1 MEVIQVPAATQAQPQ
16 LSAGGISFVNYRDRG
31 GPFRNRVLFDR
42 FAFSF
47 VQNGQKQ
54 IYRAAKNTVL
64 SAGQGMLIPEGNS
77 IIAEHSD
84 NDEPYHSVIIFFPGE
99 LGRRFLQKH
108 LPSTGQVTESR
119 APFIHFKVHSYLQLC
134 INQIK
139 GLIES
144 RAPISEAL
152 ALHKLEELLLV
163 MAEQYPAELQHLF
176 GGLTS
181 PSLKILVEN
190 NLMNKLSLEELA
202 FLANRSLA
210 SFKRDF
216 EKTYGL
222 PPQRYIRERKLELAL
237 EELLAG
243 KTPTELYLDYG
254 YENLSNFNTAFKRR
268 YGHPPAAYRLL
279 TTG

>member
-1 MEVIQVPAATQAQPQ
+1 MEIIQVPAATCAQPQ
-16 LSAGGISFVNYRDRG
+16 ISAGQISFVNYRDQG

-54 IYRAAKNTVL
+54 IYRANKNTIL

-84 NDEPYHSVIIFFPGE
+84 NTAPYHSVIIFFPGQ
-99 LGRRFLQKH
+99 LGRNFI
-108 LPSTGQVTESR
+108 SR
-119 APFIHFKVHSYLQLC
+119 NFSQLTAPGKNDAPFVHFKMDSYLEVFVRH
-134 INQIK
+134 IREMVENK
-139 GLIES
+139 T
-144 RAPISEAL
+144 PVSEAL

-163 MAEQYPAELQHLF
+163 MAERHPAELQSMF
-176 GGLTS
+176 GAANT
-181 PSLKILVEN
+181 PSLKKLVEN
-190 NLMNKLSLEELA
+190 NLMNKLSLDELA

-216 EKTYGL
+216 EKCYGL

-237 EELLAG
+237 HELRNG
-243 KTPTELYLDYG
+243 KNPGDIYLDYG

-268 YGHPPAAYRLL
+268 YGQPPVTFLHQL
-279 TTG
+279 TN